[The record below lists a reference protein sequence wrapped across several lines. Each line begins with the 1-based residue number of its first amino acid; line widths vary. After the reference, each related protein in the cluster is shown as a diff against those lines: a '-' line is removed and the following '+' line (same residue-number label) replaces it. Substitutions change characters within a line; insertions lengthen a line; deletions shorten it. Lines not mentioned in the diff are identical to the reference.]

1 MILMTPR
8 RLDWGLRIHGT
19 DLAAWPAA
27 ERAAALSFLRRCP
40 AARQVMAEA
49 LAQEDLPA
57 ADPALL
63 ASLQGRL
70 GRQFAARQAEPAR
83 RPMRSPMLRRGA
95 LGGVLTVCALAG
107 FYLGSASLD
116 AEQPDLFAA
125 VQAIAI
131 DGAL

>member
-8 RLDWGLRIHGT
+8 RLDWGLRVHGT
-19 DLAAWPAA
+19 DLAAWPMA
-27 ERAAALSFLRRCP
+27 ERAAALSLLRRCP
-40 AARQVMAEA
+40 AARQVMADA
-49 LAQEDLPA
+49 LAQEDMPA

-70 GRQFAARQAEPAR
+70 GQQFAARLAEPAKG
-83 RPMRSPMLRRGA
+83 PMLRRGA
-95 LGGVLTVCALAG
+95 LSGVLTVCAVAG

-131 DGAL
+131 DAAL

>member
-8 RLDWGLRIHGT
+8 RLDWGLRVHGT

-27 ERAAALSFLRRCP
+27 ERAAAFSLLRRCP
-40 AARQVMAEA
+40 AARQVVADA
-49 LAQEDLPA
+49 LAQEDVPA

-70 GRQFAARQAEPAR
+70 GRQFMARQAEPA
-83 RPMRSPMLRRGA
+83 RSPMLRRGA
-95 LGGVLTVCALAG
+95 LGGVLTACAVAG

-131 DGAL
+131 DAAL

>member
-1 MILMTPR
+1 MIVMTPR
-8 RLDWGLRIHGT
+8 RFDWGLRVHGT

-27 ERAAALSFLRRCP
+27 ERAAALSLLRRCGT
-40 AARQVMAEA
+40 ARQVMADA

-63 ASLQGRL
+63 ASLQGRF
-70 GRQFAARQAEPAR
+70 RQRASVRPEPAR
-83 RPMRSPMLRRGA
+83 PMLRRGA
-95 LGGVLTVCALAG
+95 LGGVLTVCAVAG

-131 DGAL
+131 DAAL

>member
-8 RLDWGLRIHGT
+8 RLDWSLRVHGT
-19 DLAAWPAA
+19 DVAGWPAA
-27 ERAAALSFLRRCP
+27 ERAAALSLLRRCP
-40 AARQVMAEA
+40 AARQVMADA
-49 LAQEDLPA
+49 LAQEDLPP

-70 GRQFAARQAEPAR
+70 GQRFMARQAEPAR

-95 LGGVLTVCALAG
+95 LGGVLTACAVAG

-116 AEQPDLFAA
+116 AEQADLFAA

-131 DGAL
+131 DAAL

>member
-1 MILMTPR
+1 MMGMTPR
-8 RLDWGLRIHGT
+8 RLDWDLRVHGT
-19 DLAAWPAA
+19 ELAAWPAA
-27 ERAAALSFLRRCP
+27 ERAAALSLLRRCP
-40 AARQVMAEA
+40 MARRVMADA
-49 LAQEDLPA
+49 LAQEDVPA

-70 GRQFAARQAEPAR
+70 GQRFAACRMEPAR
-83 RPMRSPMLRRGA
+83 PMLRRGA
-95 LGGVLTVCALAG
+95 LGGVLTACALAG

-131 DGAL
+131 DAAL

>member
-1 MILMTPR
+1 MIWMTPR
-8 RLDWGLRIHGT
+8 RLDWALRVHGT
-19 DLAAWPAA
+19 ELAAWPAA
-27 ERAAALSFLRRCP
+27 ERAAALSLLRRCP
-40 AARQVMAEA
+40 TARQVMADA
-49 LAQEDLPA
+49 LAQEDVPA

-70 GRQFAARQAEPAR
+70 KQRAVCRTEPAR
-83 RPMRSPMLRRGA
+83 PMLRRGA
-95 LGGVLTVCALAG
+95 LGGVLTACALAG

-131 DGAL
+131 DAVL

>member
-1 MILMTPR
+1 MMGMTPR
-8 RLDWGLRIHGT
+8 RLDWGLRVHGT
-19 DLAAWPAA
+19 ELAAWPAA
-27 ERAAALSFLRRCP
+27 DRAAALSLLRRCP

-49 LAQEDLPA
+49 LAQEDMPA

-70 GRQFAARQAEPAR
+70 RQRAAGRAEPVR
-83 RPMRSPMLRRGA
+83 PMLRRGA
-95 LGGVLTVCALAG
+95 LGGVLTVCAVAG

-116 AEQPDLFAA
+116 AEPSDLFSA

-131 DGAL
+131 DAAL

>member
-1 MILMTPR
+1 MMGMTPR
-8 RLDWGLRIHGT
+8 RLDWGLRVHGT
-19 DLAAWPAA
+19 ELAAWPAA
-27 ERAAALSFLRRCP
+27 ERAAALSLLRRCG
-40 AARQVMAEA
+40 AARQVMADA
-49 LAQEDLPA
+49 LAQEDTPA

-70 GRQFAARQAEPAR
+70 RQRAADRTEPAR
-83 RPMRSPMLRRGA
+83 PILRRSA
-95 LGGVLTVCALAG
+95 LGGVLTACAVAG

-131 DGAL
+131 DAAL